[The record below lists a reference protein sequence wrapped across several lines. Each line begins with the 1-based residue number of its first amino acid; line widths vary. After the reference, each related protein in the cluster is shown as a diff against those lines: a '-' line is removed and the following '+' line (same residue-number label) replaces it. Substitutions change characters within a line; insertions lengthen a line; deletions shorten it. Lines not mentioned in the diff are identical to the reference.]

1 MLKTL
6 QNEFDHLIEH
16 GLDQT
21 LRLAVTGLSQSGK
34 TTFITGL
41 INQLLALN
49 TGAVSQ
55 LPLFSA
61 ARNQQII
68 GVKRLT
74 QKNWVL
80 PRFEY
85 EENLLSLQQSPPHW
99 PQSTRGLSE
108 TRLEIHYLHKH
119 SFLRHLKSQGVL
131 YLDIFDY
138 PGEWLLDLPLLS
150 QTYQQWSNSMQAL
163 HHGERKFLAEN
174 WMQQVEKLD
183 LLAPA
188 NEHVLAKLAKIYTEY
203 LHACK
208 QQGFY
213 FIQPGRFILPGEAEG
228 SIALQFF
235 PLLHLNESEWQ
246 QLSKAAD
253 KQSYFAV
260 LQQRYQFYREKIVK
274 TFYQKHFT
282 RFDRQII
289 LADCLTALNHSRQ
302 TFVDMQ
308 MALRALFQ
316 SFHYGQRHFLN
327 RLFAPKIDK
336 LLFAATKADHI
347 TNDQIPN
354 LISLLRQLVQTDGE
368 HLHFAQIEVDFTALA
383 AIRATQQVIVEEN
396 GEKFKA
402 IQGIRR
408 SDRQFVTVFP
418 GSVPLRLPAEDFW
431 QKRTFE
437 FDQFEPQQA
446 IIGEPLPH
454 LRLDAVLE
462 YLLGDKLR

>member
-1 MLKTL
+1 MLRTL
-6 QNEFDHLIEH
+6 QNELDNLIEH
-16 GLDQT
+16 SLDQT

-41 INQLLALN
+41 INQLLSLN
-49 TGAVSQ
+49 TTDNPQ

-61 ARNQQII
+61 ARNQQIV

-74 QKNWVL
+74 QKNWTL

-85 EENLLSLQQSPPHW
+85 EENLLSLEQSPPRW

-108 TRLEIHYLHKH
+108 TRLEIHYQHKQ
-119 SFLRHLKSQGVL
+119 SLLRHFKSQGVL

-150 QTYQQWSNSMQAL
+150 QNFQQWSLAMQQL
-163 HHGERKFLAEN
+163 QQGERKQLAEH
-174 WMQQVEKLD
+174 WLQQLQKLD
-183 LLAPA
+183 LTAPA
-188 NEHVLAKLAKIYTEY
+188 DEHVLAQLAKNYTDY
-203 LHACK
+203 LHQCK
-208 QQGFY
+208 AQGFY

-235 PLLHLNESEWQ
+235 PLIHLTSEQWQ
-246 QLSKAAD
+246 QLSKSAD
-253 KQSYFAV
+253 KKSYFYV
-260 LQQRYQFYREKIVK
+260 LQQRYDFYRNQIVK
-274 TFYQKHFT
+274 GFYQQHFS

-302 TFVDMQ
+302 AFVDMQ

-316 SFHYGQRHFLN
+316 SFHYGQRNFFN

-347 TNDQIPN
+347 TTEQIPN
-354 LISLLRQLVQTDGE
+354 LISLLRQLVQADGE
-368 HLHFAQIEVDFTALA
+368 HLQFSHIEVDFTALA
-383 AIRATQQVIVEEN
+383 AIRATQQVIVEEK

-402 IQGIRR
+402 IQGVR
-408 SDRQFVTVFP
+408 SRDQKLITLFP
-418 GSVPLRLPAEDFW
+418 GSVPTRLPTADFW
-431 QKRTFE
+431 HNSTFE

-446 IIGEPLPH
+446 VSGEVLPH

>member
-6 QNEFDHLIEH
+6 QNEFDHLIER
-16 GLDQT
+16 GFDQT

-34 TTFITGL
+34 TTFITGF
-41 INQLLALN
+41 INQLLSLN
-49 TGAVSQ
+49 TTDKPQ
-55 LPLFSA
+55 LPLLSA
-61 ARNQQII
+61 ARNQQIL

-74 QKNWVL
+74 QKNWTL

-85 EENLLSLQQSPPHW
+85 EENLLALEQSPPHW

-108 TRLEIHYLHKH
+108 TRLEIHYQHTQSL
-119 SFLRHLKSQGVL
+119 LRHLKSQGVL

-150 QTYQQWSNSMQAL
+150 QNFQQWSLAMQQL
-163 HHGERKFLAEN
+163 QQGERQHLAQT
-174 WMQQVEKLD
+174 WLQQLQKLD
-183 LLAPA
+183 LTAPA
-188 NEHVLAKLAKIYTEY
+188 DEHILATLAKSYTEY
-203 LHACK
+203 LHQCK
-208 QQGFY
+208 AAGFY

-235 PLLHLNESEWQ
+235 PLIHLTPTQWQ
-246 QLSKAAD
+246 QLAKSAN
-253 KQSYFAV
+253 KQSYFYV
-260 LQQRYQFYREKIVK
+260 LQQRYDFYRNQIVK
-274 TFYQKHFT
+274 GFYQQHFS

-289 LADCLTALNHSRQ
+289 LADCLTALNHSREA
-302 TFVDMQ
+302 FIDMQ

-316 SFHYGQRHFLN
+316 SFHYGQRHFFN

-347 TNDQIPN
+347 TTDQIPS
-354 LISLLRQLVQTDGE
+354 LISLLRQLVQTEGE
-368 HLHFAQIEVDFTALA
+368 HLQFSHIDIDFTAFA
-383 AIRATQQVIVEEN
+383 AIRATQQVIVEEQ
-396 GEKFKA
+396 GQQFKA
-402 IQGIRR
+402 IQGIRSR
-408 SDRQFVTVFP
+408 DQKLVTLFP
-418 GSVPLRLPAEDFW
+418 GSVPQRLPTADFW
-431 QKRTFE
+431 QNTTFE

-446 IIGEPLPH
+446 ISGEALPH